1 MKYASALME
10 KYQVKTAIR
19 AILDKLGG
27 EQASVMIPAG
37 AILVRLSQPSEKS
50 TTLFGMVGVY
60 WQERHYSVYPNDL
73 LIKAQRVF
81 TA

>member
-1 MKYASALME
+1 ME
-10 KYQVKTAIR
+10 KYQVKAAIR
-19 AILDKLGG
+19 AILDKPGG

-37 AILVRLSQPSEKS
+37 AILFRFSQPSEKS

-73 LIKAQRVF
+73 LIKAVRVS

>member
-1 MKYASALME
+1 ME
-10 KYQVKTAIR
+10 KYLVKVAIQ
-19 AILDKLGG
+19 AILDKPGG
-27 EQASVMIPAG
+27 EQASVVIPAG
-37 AILVRLSQPSEKS
+37 AILARFSQPAEKS

-73 LIKAQRVF
+73 LIKADRVS

>member
-1 MKYASALME
+1 ME
-10 KYQVKTAIR
+10 KYQVKASIR
-19 AILDKLGG
+19 AILDKPGG

-37 AILVRLSQPSEKS
+37 AILIRFSQPPEKS

-73 LIKAQRVF
+73 LIRAERVS

>member
-1 MKYASALME
+1 MVRYRVRAP
-10 KYQVKTAIR
+10 IR
-19 AILDKLGG
+19 AILEKLGG
-27 EQASVMIPAG
+27 EQVSVMLPEG
-37 AILVRLSQPSEKS
+37 AILVRYSQRSESS

-73 LIKAQRVF
+73 ALKAERVS

>member
-1 MKYASALME
+1 ME
-10 KYQVKTAIR
+10 KFRVKTAIR
-19 AILDKLGG
+19 AILDKPGG

-37 AILVRLSQPSEKS
+37 AILVRRSQPSEKS
-50 TTLFGMVGVY
+50 TTLFGMVGVN

-73 LIKAQRVF
+73 LIKADRVF

>member
-1 MKYASALME
+1 MME
-10 KYQVKTAIR
+10 NYRVKAAIR
-19 AILDKLGG
+19 AILDKPGG
-27 EQASVMIPAG
+27 EQVSVMLPAG
-37 AILVRLSQPSEKS
+37 AILVRYSRPPEKS

-73 LIKAQRVF
+73 LVKAERVS

>member
-1 MKYASALME
+1 MARYRL
-10 KYQVKTAIR
+10 KTAIR
-19 AILDKLGG
+19 AILDKPGG
-27 EQASVMIPAG
+27 EQVAVTLPAG
-37 AILVRLSQPSEKS
+37 ALLVRYSQPSEKS

-73 LIKAQRVF
+73 LIKAECVS

>member
-1 MKYASALME
+1 ME
-10 KYQVKTAIR
+10 KYQVKASIR
-19 AILDKLGG
+19 AILDKPGG

-37 AILVRLSQPSEKS
+37 AILIRFSQPSEKS

-73 LIKAQRVF
+73 LIKAERVS